1 MNTTFSPRAT
11 IRAGW
16 ELFKSRAWFF
26 IGAYLLA
33 GVLYMVADSLAA
45 SLAPKVAENAP
56 IMASFTALGILSM
69 ALSYLINVLY
79 SMGTTAFAIKAHD
92 AVATVTFSDFWH
104 PKPFAQYFIT
114 SILVGAVLFAGLIL
128 LIVPGI
134 IFGIMFMFAT
144 YLVIDKNM
152 APMDALKESR
162 RMTYGHKWNLF
173 LFGLGLIGINIL
185 GFLALIIGLLV
196 SLPVT
201 MLAMAHAYRTLAS
214 APTNA

>member
-1 MNTTFSPRAT
+1 
-11 IRAGW
+11 
-16 ELFKSRAWFF
+16 
-26 IGAYLLA
+26 
-33 GVLYMVADSLAA
+33 
-45 SLAPKVAENAP
+45 
-56 IMASFTALGILSM
+56 
-69 ALSYLINVLY
+69 
-79 SMGTTAFAIKAHD
+79 
-92 AVATVTFSDFWH
+92 
-104 PKPFAQYFIT
+104 
-114 SILVGAVLFAGLIL
+114 
-128 LIVPGI
+128 
-134 IFGIMFMFAT
+134 MFMFAT